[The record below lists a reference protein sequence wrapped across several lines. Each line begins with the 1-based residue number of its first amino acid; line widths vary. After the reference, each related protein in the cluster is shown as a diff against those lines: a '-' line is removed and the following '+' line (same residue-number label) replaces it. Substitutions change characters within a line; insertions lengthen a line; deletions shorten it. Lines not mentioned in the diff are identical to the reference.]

1 MAEDSDIS
9 RLLSVPRQ
17 VFPIVVP
24 PAQPPVLSN
33 QFQPDEESNPGI
45 RDGAGIP
52 CSHLHPY
59 VMRSKKFGSGTNG
72 DKVSDDTAAL
82 TVDLANPDT
91 WERDYPPQLNK
102 VNIAAGGTTGLTP
115 NVTTAAHGI
124 AVGTSV
130 RVVFAGTNSSPSID
144 GSAIA
149 TYVSATVVSLSVPV
163 ALTVAATAGTM
174 AIVCDG
180 VTLGPEQRHYK
191 YNSGSGTF
199 EEKVF
204 AREKKWDSCGE
215 LYYIGPEVIIQTA
228 IISGSGSASGGL
240 P

>member
-1 MAEDSDIS
+1 MAEEPDIS
-9 RLLSVPRQ
+9 KILSIPRQ
-17 VFPIVVP
+17 VFPILVP
-24 PAQPPVLSN
+24 PAEGPVQGN

-45 RDGAGIP
+45 SNDSGSTP

-59 VMRSKKFGSGTNG
+59 VMRSKKFGSV
-72 DKVSDDTAAL
+72 DPDDDTAPL
-82 TVDLANPDT
+82 GVDVVNPDT
-91 WERDYPPQLNK
+91 WERKNPPQLNS

-124 AVGTSV
+124 AAGTRV
-130 RVVFAGTNSSPSID
+130 RVVFAGTNSSPSIN

-163 ALTVAATAGTM
+163 ALTVAATSGTM

-180 VTLGPEQRHYK
+180 VTIGPEQRVYK
-191 YNSGSGTF
+191 VNSTTTYT
-199 EEKVF
+199 ETVF
-204 AREKKWDSCGE
+204 ARLKKWDSCGE
-215 LYYIGPEVIIQTA
+215 LYYVGPEVIIQVATVT
-228 IISGSGSASGGL
+228 GSGSASGGL